1 MRAYITGTSAISPQP
16 TFVQEQYLQQLQEP
30 EQPYLAALEPE
41 YRQYIDPKLSRRMA
55 RIIKMSIA
63 AAKKSL
69 EQAGTATEAEGAAAA
84 AAMPGAIIVGTGLGC
99 LQDTEKFLAE
109 IVETREGLLSP
120 TAFIQSTHNT
130 IAGQIAL
137 LLGCPHHNFTFV
149 QRGFSFERA
158 LEDALLQISEG
169 THQVLLGGVDEVT
182 PTLFQILQ
190 QLGCAA
196 GAAAGRYPHLQ
207 TTKLQPAW
215 GEGATFFTL
224 TGNSSPAALASIEG
238 MHTFYGAASA
248 LEVQDQI
255 EAFLQGCRVEAT
267 AVDAVMTGFTG
278 NQQEDEIYQ
287 EIGRSC
293 FPGKPLL
300 SFKNLCG
307 EYFTASAFGLHL
319 AALML
324 QRQQVFA
331 GTVVSGA
338 LKEPFSNILLYNR
351 SQGKYHSLMLLSSC
365 RPL

>member
-16 TFVQEQYLQQLQEP
+16 TFEQEHYLQQLVVPGQA
-30 EQPYLAALEPE
+30 YLAALEPD

-55 RIIKMSIA
+55 RIIKMSVA
-63 AAKKSL
+63 TARKSL
-69 EQAGTATEAEGAAAA
+69 EHSGQEPAGAGPGAEAL
-84 AAMPGAIIVGTGLGC
+84 PGAIIVGTGLGC

-169 THQVLLGGVDEVT
+169 VSQVLLGGVDEVT
-182 PTLFQILQ
+182 PTLFGILE
-190 QLGCAA
+190 QLDCAGKA
-196 GAAAGRYPHLQ
+196 ENSNPDVQ
-207 TTKLQPAW
+207 TTGQRPAW

-224 TGNSSPAALASIEG
+224 SGTPESTALACIEG
-238 MHTFYGAASA
+238 LHSFYAAA
-248 LEVQDQI
+248 TDEEVAEKT
-255 EAFLQGCRVEAT
+255 EAFLKQCGTT
-267 AVDAVMTGFTG
+267 ASKLDAVLMGFTG
-278 NQQEDEIYQ
+278 NRQDDAVYEAL
-287 EIGRSC
+287 
-293 FPGKPLL
+293 GKKLFNQIPLL
-300 SFKNLCG
+300 RFKHLCG

-319 AALML
+319 AAAML
-324 QRQQVFA
+324 QRQQLFA
-331 GTVVSGA
+331 GTLVKGEV
-338 LKEPFSNILLYNR
+338 KEPLQKILIYNR

-365 RPL
+365 RSL